1 MCCMWRIWW
10 AEALALS
17 LLLFA
22 WRRIWR
28 LCEPVGAAVGAGL
41 IIPGIG
47 TGVPGAGVSG
57 AVPAGAPVI
66 VFCAKA

>member
-1 MCCMWRIWW
+1 MCRMWW

-22 WRRIWR
+22 LCRIWR
-28 LCEPVGAAVGAGL
+28 LCEPVGAAVWAGV
-41 IIPGIG
+41 IPGIG
-47 TGVPGAGVSG
+47 TGVPGAGVAG